1 MQVITTWIPW
11 LLWHYL
17 IRKKDTLRAFRST
30 EFCFVCLF
38 FIASEYIIIHLLIYI
53 FFSVCIIFY
62 KYSKLITRNISQTLT
77 LQDLIKL
84 IIIVI
89 FVCLLIYFRF
99 CSFQWRFSSS
109 TSSYL
114 NEPHKFQEL
123 GLSCQPEAEEKNA
136 TKVKTRWRVT
146 WLYILLLLTNITFV
160 SITSVRHMRTV
171 QVICEVLTC
180 LYSGFNFDQLIH
192 NLTSA

>member
-1 MQVITTWIPW
+1 MVIYAS
-11 LLWHYL
+11 HYHL
-17 IRKKDTLRAFRST
+17 NHLALVALSNKEKRHTQS
-30 EFCFVCLF
+30 FVLF

-84 IIIVI
+84 IIVVI

-123 GLSCQPEAEEKNA
+123 GLSCQPEAEVKYA
-136 TKVKTRWRVT
+136 TKVKTR
-146 WLYILLLLTNITFV
+146 
-160 SITSVRHMRTV
+160 
-171 QVICEVLTC
+171 
-180 LYSGFNFDQLIH
+180 
-192 NLTSA
+192 

>member
-1 MQVITTWIPW
+1 MVIYVS
-11 LLWHYL
+11 HYYL
-17 IRKKDTLRAFRST
+17 NHLALVALSNKEKRHTQSFQKHRP
-30 EFCFVCLF
+30 EFCFVLF

-62 KYSKLITRNISQTLT
+62 KYSKLMTRNMSQTLT

-84 IIIVI
+84 IIVVI

-123 GLSCQPEAEEKNA
+123 VLSCQPEAEEKNA
-136 TKVKTRWRVT
+136 TKVKTR
-146 WLYILLLLTNITFV
+146 
-160 SITSVRHMRTV
+160 
-171 QVICEVLTC
+171 
-180 LYSGFNFDQLIH
+180 
-192 NLTSA
+192 